1 MDIRSIYVTLSKI
14 VMQLSC
20 KEFVRVF
27 LFVCFCVVLS
37 LFFFFKKG
45 KVKEGEEQIK
55 IYTVNNRL

>member
-1 MDIRSIYVTLSKI
+1 MDIRSICVTLSKI

-27 LFVCFCVVLS
+27 LFVCFCVVI
-37 LFFFFKKG
+37 FFFKKG

>member
-1 MDIRSIYVTLSKI
+1 MDIRSIFVTLSKI

-27 LFVCFCVVLS
+27 LFVCFCVVI
-37 LFFFFKKG
+37 FFFFKKG

>member
-1 MDIRSIYVTLSKI
+1 MTLSKI

-27 LFVCFCVVLS
+27 LFVCFCVVI
-37 LFFFFKKG
+37 FFFKKG